1 MEHTRPLPSALLSW
15 SSVHAA
21 LLLSAAA
28 AVAAGAPLSLPS
40 ACAAISF
47 AALIYLC
54 RGRWTPAGRFG
65 AANAITF
72 MRLGGILALPAL
84 DPFPLA
90 CLALALF
97 MLDGI
102 DGWLARRSGLASEF
116 GEYADKESDA
126 LLVLM
131 LCLLLY
137 RLPAGPGAWILV
149 PGLLRY
155 LFVLFVA
162 VARPPVAHEHRSVRA
177 GWISVLMILSLIACF
192 ATYPAQLAY
201 TSALA
206 ATMTLLLC
214 ASFAESTCRL
224 YRLAGVRA
232 Q

>member
-1 MEHTRPLPSALLSW
+1 MEHTRPLPSILLSW
-15 SSVHAA
+15 SIVHAA
-21 LLLSAAA
+21 LLLLAAA
-28 AVAAGAPLSLPS
+28 AVAAGAPLSLVS

-47 AALIYLC
+47 AAMLYRG

-72 MRLGGILALPAL
+72 MRLGGILALPWLAPL
-84 DPFPLA
+84 PLA

-97 MLDGI
+97 ALDGI

-126 LLVLM
+126 LLVLV
-131 LCLLLY
+131 LCLVLY
-137 RLPAGPGAWILV
+137 RLPAGLGAWVLV

-162 VARPPVAHEHRSVRA
+162 LARPPAAPEHRSARA
-177 GWISVLMILSLIACF
+177 GWISALTILSLIACL

-214 ASFAESTCRL
+214 ASFAESTCRM
-224 YRLAGVRA
+224 YNLAGVRA